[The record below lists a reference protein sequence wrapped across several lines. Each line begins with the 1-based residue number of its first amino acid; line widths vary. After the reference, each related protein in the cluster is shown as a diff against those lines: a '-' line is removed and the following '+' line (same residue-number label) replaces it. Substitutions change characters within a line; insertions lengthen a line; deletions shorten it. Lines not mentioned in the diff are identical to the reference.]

1 MSYVV
6 GFLPWIL
13 YWILVGN
20 VDFRLAMVI
29 VLAVAVATQVIGRL
43 RKQPWRSLEIGSLGV
58 FVLLTVAAFVVS
70 DAALEQWLQP
80 LSNLGLLVVAL
91 GGIVV
96 GRPFVREYAVDTVDP
111 ERPAPTASATSRPA

>member
-58 FVLLTVAAFVVS
+58 FVLL
-70 DAALEQWLQP
+70 
-80 LSNLGLLVVAL
+80 
-91 GGIVV
+91 
-96 GRPFVREYAVDTVDP
+96 
-111 ERPAPTASATSRPA
+111 